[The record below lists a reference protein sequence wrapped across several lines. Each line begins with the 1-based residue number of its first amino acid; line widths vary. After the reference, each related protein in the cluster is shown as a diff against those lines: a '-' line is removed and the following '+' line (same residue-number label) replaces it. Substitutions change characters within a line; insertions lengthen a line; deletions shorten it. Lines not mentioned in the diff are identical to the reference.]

1 MLGTDEIVDKASVE
15 WWIEQVA
22 VPSGDSLTDHAELL
36 SNVDARGC
44 VEDFQS
50 TNVDS
55 GSEKSMDKIVRESYR
70 QESMVQ
76 SWCL

>member
-1 MLGTDEIVDKASVE
+1 ME
-15 WWIEQVA
+15 WWIEHVA
-22 VPSGDSLTDHAELL
+22 VPSGDGSADHAELH
-36 SNVDARGC
+36 SNVDARGFC
-44 VEDFQS
+44 DYQG